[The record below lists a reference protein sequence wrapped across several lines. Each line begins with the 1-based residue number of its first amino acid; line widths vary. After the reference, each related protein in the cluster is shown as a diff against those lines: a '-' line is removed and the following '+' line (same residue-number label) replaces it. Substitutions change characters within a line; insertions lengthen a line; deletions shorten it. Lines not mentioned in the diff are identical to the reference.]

1 MLSNIDVSELNVD
14 LINKILSSTYGLVV
28 TFLKRKDIKKPFIKQ
43 YSFYDFSS
51 FYLNPKKEYLL
62 ALFDSDEAI
71 NYLKNAKDSNEKI
84 SAILRSE
91 VADHF
96 LQNDLFINILLK
108 ELKINKYSIIDYN
121 TSLRILN
128 SKKYDLTN
136 AKRSALLL
144 NLSYDDQIKILSQD
158 DINNYKMD
166 VLLNNQ
172 KLLKW
177 IFNNKRIYLSD
188 ISLYTLSNFLRE
200 TEVEIPSYLFDDI
213 DFVYKL
219 SNNSNVLITRNVL
232 NEMSKKGIDTKQ
244 IEKRRKK
251 YFDNI
256 ISNMKSDMLNHYY
269 EFYNELFNGKKD
281 AHNLINKYFKIDE
294 DIGDYT
300 NIEDRLASKIVRIY
314 TSTKL
319 TIDKK
324 QELIKN
330 ILITKTKQALTTIII
345 DYHFE
350 ECFYN
355 VLMDIKELLNLQTKH
370 KKLPDDKLDLYN
382 KILRF
387 DYLDIKETLNLH
399 NKLKNTNVIEMFYDD
414 MKDARDIV
422 NESIAN
428 YILNSKSIQKYKNI
442 EKSNQY
448 GVDVFEFNGEEF
460 FALVKSGQHNNYEEP
475 FGHSFSVIGKYGI
488 GTFANPYIA
497 SNYIYEGLTKDQ
509 IIHVFPNDSYTEYRR
524 NERPSDK
531 VNVLMDI
538 DELIKNSAEYNEVLI
553 LERGTKTTDMDKYIP
568 ELKKIALYCYDQIE
582 QEDIEEAKDNNVGIM
597 LINTDKYKLGNNETI
612 RGIDQNNYEYY
623 NGENA
628 EKLESIR
635 KDITRL

>member
-538 DELIKNSAEYNEVLI
+538 EELIKNSAEYNEVLI